1 MKKYKV
7 SYVGFLLVGFLVI
20 GLIGIVVYFSNQ
32 LLLAENNV
40 SQGVKQIENVGRN
53 IPVKKQSKV
62 LDAYGELFIKNFN
75 KNQ

>member
-1 MKKYKV
+1 MRKYKV
-7 SYVGFLLVGFLVI
+7 SCIGFLLVGFLVI

-53 IPVKKQSKV
+53 IPLKKQSKV